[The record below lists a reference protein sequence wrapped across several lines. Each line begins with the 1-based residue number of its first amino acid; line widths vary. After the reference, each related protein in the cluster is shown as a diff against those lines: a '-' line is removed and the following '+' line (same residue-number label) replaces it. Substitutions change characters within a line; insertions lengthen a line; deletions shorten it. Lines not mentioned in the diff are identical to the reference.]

1 MGGSGS
7 SATTTIQSSTLRSL
21 RRTLDE
27 LEDLRT
33 MRNRTIIDAR
43 KAIAEDD
50 ARPAIMREANVL
62 AGRKSSEGAF
72 KLTLA
77 EFEEVME
84 RELEK
89 FRVFKVAVAESAG
102 RQADVLDRIKVSS
115 PAPIIPIW
123 ILTMEEQ
130 TANESFLRARRSDPK
145 LKSREK
151 ALQDLDTAYY
161 KYSEISIN
169 LQEGLK
175 FYTDFAKLLVEL
187 RDGCKQV
194 RLSLSMEDTY

>member
-1 MGGSGS
+1 
-7 SATTTIQSSTLRSL
+7 
-21 RRTLDE
+21 
-27 LEDLRT
+27 

-115 PAPIIPIW
+115 PASIPIW

-169 LQEGLK
+169 LQEGLR

-187 RDGCKQV
+187 RDGCRQV
-194 RLSLSMEDTY
+194 RLSPSMEDTY